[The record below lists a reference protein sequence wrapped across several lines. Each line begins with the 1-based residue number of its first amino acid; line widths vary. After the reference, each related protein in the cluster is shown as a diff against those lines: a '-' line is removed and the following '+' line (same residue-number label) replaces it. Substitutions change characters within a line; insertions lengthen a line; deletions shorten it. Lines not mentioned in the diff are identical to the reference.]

1 MMNIFSC
8 SWNWILRLYYFW
20 VFYHKVL
27 YNVEYN
33 LYMILKMMCWLS
45 FCLYFFITN
54 FTIMVNDFELG
65 VFCWDLIML
74 FFWCKF
80 TMLKVIIMILKMVH
94 VFGICF
100 CFLVT
105 KFTIIIILV
114 WDSMMN
120 IASMFLKMVSCTGVC
135 FGSPVTKCTMTKK
148 ASFSLY

>member
-1 MMNIFSC
+1 MARFQWWIYFHVLE
-8 SWNWILRLYYFW
+8 NWIFRLYYFW

-94 VFGICF
+94 VFGTCF

-114 WDSMMN
+114 WDLMMN
-120 IASMFLKMVSCTGVC
+120 DEYSFYVLENGVLHRC
-135 FGSPVTKCTMTKK
+135 LFWFK
-148 ASFSLY
+148 YE